1 MPRSSLPVS
10 TREPGLFTERGLSGW
25 LKMLPIQP
33 EAVALPA
40 DRIAFA
46 PLGDLSAAPLVI
58 APAGAI
64 PIALLLSSMLTHR
77 RFPRGG
83 NRLTL

>member
-1 MPRSSLPVS
+1 MVNCGMVKVPSAAGSELVLAVGLIQMLPV
-10 TREPGLFTERGLSGW
+10 
-25 LKMLPIQP
+25 QP

-58 APAGAI
+58 APAAAI
-64 PIALLLSSMLTHR
+64 PITLLLSSMLTHCL
-77 RFPRGG
+77 GG
-83 NRLTL
+83 TS